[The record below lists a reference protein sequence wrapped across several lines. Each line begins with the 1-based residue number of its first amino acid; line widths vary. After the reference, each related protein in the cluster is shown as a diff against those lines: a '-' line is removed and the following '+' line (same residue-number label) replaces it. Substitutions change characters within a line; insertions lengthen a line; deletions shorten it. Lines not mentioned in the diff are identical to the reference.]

1 MEKRLHVHFIGLGGI
16 GISAL
21 ARYYLSQK
29 CQISGSDLKS
39 SEITDFFQQLG
50 AQIIIG
56 QPSQANLNL
65 IKKADLVVYSPAIP
79 KTNQE
84 FKEAKKLKKKIL
96 SYPQALGELTKD
108 KYTIA
113 VSGTH
118 GKSTTTALLGW
129 ILVKAGLDPTVVVGT
144 KVQDF
149 GDSNFRLG
157 RSNYWVIEAD
167 EYQASFLNYWPQMII
182 LTNIAKDHLDYYK
195 NFSNIIK
202 AFKKFITHLPP
213 DGFLVLNYDDKNIQ
227 KYLMPWLKQNR
238 HYHSKTINVHYY
250 SLQGQAALK
259 VKQSLT
265 IPGWHNVAN
274 ALAAKTAAQLL
285 KVPDRYIYSAL
296 KSYQGAW
303 RRFETHKIKINQKPL
318 TLILDYAHHPQ
329 EIEATYLAAKEKYP
343 HQKIYIIFQPH
354 QRQRTKYLFTDFV
367 KVFKRLEG
375 VEIIIIPIFEVAGR
389 ERIVK
394 AIDVSSE
401 QLVEAINKPTVK
413 FMNKSEIMRFLINN
427 LNGGEVVIIMGA
439 GDIYNF
445 GLKLLDYK

>member
-39 SEITDFFQQLG
+39 SEITDFFQQLR

-108 KYTIA
+108 QYTIA

-182 LTNIAKDHLDYYK
+182 LTNIAKDHLDYYT
-195 NFSNIIK
+195 FT
-202 AFKKFITHLPP
+202 AVWLFGFKL
-213 DGFLVLNYDDKNIQ
+213 
-227 KYLMPWLKQNR
+227 
-238 HYHSKTINVHYY
+238 
-250 SLQGQAALK
+250 
-259 VKQSLT
+259 
-265 IPGWHNVAN
+265 
-274 ALAAKTAAQLL
+274 
-285 KVPDRYIYSAL
+285 
-296 KSYQGAW
+296 
-303 RRFETHKIKINQKPL
+303 
-318 TLILDYAHHPQ
+318 
-329 EIEATYLAAKEKYP
+329 
-343 HQKIYIIFQPH
+343 
-354 QRQRTKYLFTDFV
+354 
-367 KVFKRLEG
+367 
-375 VEIIIIPIFEVAGR
+375 
-389 ERIVK
+389 
-394 AIDVSSE
+394 
-401 QLVEAINKPTVK
+401 
-413 FMNKSEIMRFLINN
+413 
-427 LNGGEVVIIMGA
+427 
-439 GDIYNF
+439 
-445 GLKLLDYK
+445 